1 MFINVSDCG
10 PDQTGTRNYLRTLFS
25 KPGFEKIMFFGN
37 ACLKHQYHLIVQ
49 GTLLLLDRSLK
60 HLSQPFRYFAALATL
75 GHSWR
80 GNLAKLR
87 SAALDIGVRNDN
99 INFCIPPLAVAGR
112 WGSIDS
118 PIARLKY
125 VMVVV
130 WHQSISKFFS
140 EI

>member
-99 INFCIPPLAVAGR
+99 INFRIPPLAVAGR

-130 WHQSISKFFS
+130 WHQSISKVFS